1 MDDLQILLRNYLD
14 ALSDPTRANL
24 LLELEAAGE
33 LTATQLARRLGLS
46 VNNVYHHVRV
56 LNRLGVLAEPRI
68 VPGPTYVE
76 KYYRVL
82 PAIENAADPGW
93 YDAAASGISVGE
105 RQVRWAAFCAQVGQ
119 LFLRAAERY
128 AAMSPEDWEQTVLAS
143 KSGMISL
150 RLMPS
155 GRYQEDLAKLR
166 DLVNEPSPGDEDCQ
180 QVMIIAGL
188 PELMRIGPA
197 GGLPVGGLGEKRTGE
212 GKPPAKR
219 RHSGATGK

>member
-1 MDDLQILLRNYLD
+1 MDDLKTLLRNYLD

-24 LLELEAAGE
+24 VFELEAAEE

-46 VNNVYHHVRV
+46 VNNVYHHIRV

-82 PAIENAADPGW
+82 PAITRALGPDW
-93 YDAAASGISVGE
+93 YDEASRELSVEE

-119 LFLRAAERY
+119 LMLRAAERY
-128 AAMSPEDWEQTVLAS
+128 AAMPPEVWERTVLAP
-143 KSGMISL
+143 KAGMISL
-150 RLMPS
+150 RLLS
-155 GRYQEDLAKLR
+155 ERQYQADLAKLR
-166 DLVNEPSPGDEDCQ
+166 EVVHQESAPGDEGQ

-188 PELMRIGPA
+188 PELMRIGPVGEVA
-197 GGLPVGGLGEKRTGE
+197 G
-212 GKPPAKR
+212 PPAER
-219 RHSGATGK
+219 RAQGGTRDSGRRQSDRK